1 MKSNYRA
8 IGELVERIDERNR
21 DGSITTLIGVSI
33 DKRFIPSVANVVG
46 TDLTNY
52 KVIRKYDFAVSLMQ
66 VSRDEKIPVAC
77 QKEYDAA
84 IMSPAYPIFR
94 VKDTNIIMP
103 EYLEMWF
110 MRNEFDR
117 EASFVAVGGVRGSMP
132 WEEFAKLKLPVPP
145 LDEQIEIVQSYQVIT
160 DRIALKK
167 QINDNLLA
175 SMEAIL
181 DKYYSDV
188 FDDTKL
194 EQLNEITV
202 PAGWKIQQLSE
213 VADCQSGYAFY
224 KDGYDTSGIRIVDLG
239 NINRNAEF
247 IEAKSDKYISP
258 ERVASTK
265 YDKFRLYKSD
275 LVMVMTDRKSTME
288 LLGKT
293 ARIFVDEPLLL
304 NQRVYRIRTDKLTS
318 YLYVYLNSERV
329 HIFHKSRALGTAQR
343 YVNNG
348 DINMIPIVIPP
359 EPILSGLL
367 KLFDQSW
374 LTMERNLI
382 EMRYLS
388 TLQDQITLMMSS
400 R

>member
-33 DKRFIPSVANVVG
+33 DKKFIPSVANVVG

-110 MRNEFDR
+110 MRSEFDR

-145 LDEQIEIVQSYQVIT
+145 LDEQIEIVQSYQAII

-167 QINDNLLA
+167 QINDNL
-175 SMEAIL
+175 EATALTIYKSFFV
-181 DKYYSDV
+181 DFEPFDFSQPDDWKEVTVDDIAAEVICGKTPPTSDSANYGGSV
-188 FDDTKL
+188 PF
-194 EQLNEITV
+194 ITIPDMHGSV
-202 PAGWKIQQLSE
+202 YTTTTERFL
-213 VADCQSGYAFY
+213 
-224 KDGYDTSGIRIVDLG
+224 
-239 NINRNAEF
+239 
-247 IEAKSDKYISP
+247 SDKGVTTQANKTLPENSICVSCIASVGLVCLTAEPSQTNQQINSIICKKDISP
-258 ERVASTK
+258 FYVYIKMTTLTEYLKQLGAGGSTTLNVNKTLFGQIPILLPDERTMTAFHEKVKPLFAAIRANQYEMQHLETM
-265 YDKFRLYKSD
+265 KS
-275 LVMVMTDRKSTME
+275 
-288 LLGKT
+288 
-293 ARIFVDEPLLL
+293 LLL
-304 NQRVYRIRTDKLTS
+304 TRI
-318 YLYVYLNSERV
+318 
-329 HIFHKSRALGTAQR
+329 
-343 YVNNG
+343 
-348 DINMIPIVIPP
+348 
-359 EPILSGLL
+359 
-367 KLFDQSW
+367 
-374 LTMERNLI
+374 
-382 EMRYLS
+382 
-388 TLQDQITLMMSS
+388 SS

>member
-1 MKSNYRA
+1 
-8 IGELVERIDERNR
+8 
-21 DGSITTLIGVSI
+21 
-33 DKRFIPSVANVVG
+33 
-46 TDLTNY
+46 
-52 KVIRKYDFAVSLMQ
+52 
-66 VSRDEKIPVAC
+66 
-77 QKEYDAA
+77 
-84 IMSPAYPIFR
+84 
-94 VKDTNIIMP
+94 
-103 EYLEMWF
+103 
-110 MRNEFDR
+110 
-117 EASFVAVGGVRGSMP
+117 
-132 WEEFAKLKLPVPP
+132 
-145 LDEQIEIVQSYQVIT
+145 
-160 DRIALKK
+160 
-167 QINDNLLA
+167 
-175 SMEAIL
+175 MEAIL

-400 R
+400 C

>member
-1 MKSNYRA
+1 MKSNYDALGNYIR
-8 IGELVERIDERNR
+8 LVDTRNT
-21 DGSITTLIGVSI
+21 DLVTEQVLGINI
-33 DKRFIPSVANVVG
+33 DKYFMPSVANVIG
-46 TDLTNY
+46 TDLSKY
-52 KVIRKYDFAVSLMQ
+52 KLITKDKFACNPMHVG
-66 VSRDEKIPVAC
+66 RDEILPVALYT
-77 QKEYDAA
+77 EDEPA
-84 IMSPAYPIFR
+84 IVSPAYFMFE
-94 VKDTNIIMP
+94 IIDNSILN
-103 EYLEMWF
+103 ENYLMMWF
-110 MRNEFDR
+110 RRPEFDR
-117 EASFVAVGGVRGSMP
+117 LCWLRTDGSVRGGITWDDICRM
-132 WEEFAKLKLPVPP
+132 KVPVPP
-145 LDEQIEIVQSYQVIT
+145 LDEQIEIVQSYQAIT

-400 R
+400 C